1 MTNFMKDLEL
11 QRKSL
16 PNEPGIYIFT
26 NKDKTP
32 LYIGKA
38 ANLRKRVNQYF
49 SKSTYN
55 DPYYQEKIK
64 DLIQKVNSIEYI
76 VTENEKEAYILE
88 NIQIKK
94 FQPRYNVIMRDSK
107 SYPWVAIFYSEE
119 YPRIR
124 VIRGPEKYS
133 QKNLFLG
140 PYTDKKEIIRIL
152 RDLRKLF
159 PYCSCKKKVK
169 IRERP
174 CLYYQIKLCPGPCIN
189 AITKELYLENIKNIE
204 LFLKGETDD
213 LQRQIKSKMNKASQK
228 LNFENAAFWRDK
240 LQAIENSTT
249 DQSVLLNNKEN
260 KDIIGYHN
268 DENQNYFAMII
279 IHIRDGKIT
288 NKSSFNFNLKDKIFE
303 KEDIFPLIMEQFY
316 QDTIKNLPDII
327 VIPEQYKAIEIFI
340 ALLRDYKKNIQIRL
354 PFEQE
359 YGLMRIA
366 EKNAKVLVQQEIQM
380 EEIKNKDQNLIDS
393 ALSEVKEVLGLSEA
407 PRIIEGFDISNIQG
421 TNATGSMVY
430 FLNGRPYKR
439 FYRHY
444 NIKSK
449 STPDDV
455 AMMKEVMKRRY
466 NMLLER
472 NLELPDLILVD
483 GGKGQLNAG
492 QIVLKEL
499 GIEEIPILGL
509 AKRLEEVYIP
519 NKRNPILLPSESLA
533 LKLFQQVRD
542 EAHRFAIRLH
552 KKQRKKSIKRSILDD
567 IKGVGP
573 STRNKL
579 LKFFGSVEDIR
590 KATFEELSKIVGKKL
605 AKVILDELNK

>member
-1 MTNFMKDLEL
+1 MKDLEL